1 LAQLTSRISAI
12 VPPQKPS
19 DDAETAEKQ
28 QGRDG
33 PHSEPQA
40 LRRVL

>member
-19 DDAETAEKQ
+19 DDAEKQ